1 MTYASLII
9 KQIYV
14 VITTFNTTNQTTSNA
29 LDAITSSLVH
39 GFFCGNITYED
50 DIDEIE
56 GILRIRSSDNS
67 SNMTFVLSQ
76 KEISFI
82 SS

>member
-56 GILRIRSSDNS
+56 GIEKIDDETNK
-67 SNMTFVLSQ
+67 N
-76 KEISFI
+76 I
-82 SS
+82 